1 MIKKLFFAA
10 AAFTFMLTTDAQS
23 LKTPAPSPT
32 QTIKQ
37 DFGLSNLEFNYSRP
51 GIKGRKVFGD
61 LVPFGKVWRTG
72 ANSATT
78 ITFGD
83 DVTIGDTKIKAGKY
97 GLLTIPGEKEWT
109 IIISKSTSTT
119 SPADYKQDEDIARV
133 TAKPMTMKDKVES
146 FTAQFANIKPNTCDL
161 QLMWENT
168 AVALPISVNV
178 ETAVMKQIDQLM
190 NKDNKP
196 YFNAAMYYMDNGK
209 DLNQALAWFDKAVEL
224 NPTYYWVHH
233 QRANCLAKLGKK
245 DDAKKAA
252 EKSMALA
259 KEDKNE
265 DYVRLNEKL
274 LAQLK

>member
-10 AAFTFMLTTDAQS
+10 AAFTFMLSTDAQS

-37 DFGLSNLEFNYSRP
+37 DFGLSSLEFNYSRP

-168 AVALPISVNV
+168 AVALPISVDV

-265 DYVRLNEKL
+265 DYVKLNEKL